1 MGKGM
6 VNVSAEGM
14 KAAETG
20 LVMKVK
26 EDQTFLTPAFRNLY
40 RLMAL
45 ARGNDRVAKACRTG
59 TVQWKDAE
67 NRSEAQ
73 KADALLKKRTMG
85 FPFQWIAEQDGLSD
99 AEVARVMKLRR
110 EEAESDP
117 VGAMAVGLGQQMPM
131 APAEDAPEAA

>member
-6 VNVSAEGM
+6 VNVSADGM

-20 LVMKVK
+20 LVMKVR
-26 EDQTFLTPAFRNLY
+26 EEQTFWTPAFRNLY

-45 ARGNDRVAKACRTG
+45 ARGNDAVARACRTG

-67 NRSEAQ
+67 NRSDAQ
-73 KADALLKKRTMG
+73 LTDALLKKRTMG
-85 FPFQWIAEQDGLSD
+85 FPFQWIAEQSGLSD
-99 AEVARVMKLRR
+99 AEVDRVLKLRR
-110 EEAESDP
+110 QEAEEDP